1 MNEKYAVLRTHV
13 QRYIYIY
20 IYFWSP
26 GHGEKKG
33 ERNISRGNEPRGWKC
48 EYIVRIKIY
57 SQSQKC
63 FLYSLYIK
71 KIQYLIVEI
80 FILTWKIQPIYLFIL
95 SFAKLYTIKI
105 FLHNKYR
112 TITIKKRLIP
122 SNNIHSARRW
132 NIRIQQNHHRS
143 PRLNLNP
150 SWTEGRSKGK
160 TFAIDCIYIYHR
172 QIGGGR
178 GGIGLQ
184 RPHKFITN
192 INFHDTNLPRID
204 NGPGYASPLPP
215 SLPRQLSRNK

>member
-105 FLHNKYR
+105 
-112 TITIKKRLIP
+112 
-122 SNNIHSARRW
+122 
-132 NIRIQQNHHRS
+132 S
-143 PRLNLNP
+143 P
-150 SWTEGRSKGK
+150 
-160 TFAIDCIYIYHR
+160 A
-172 QIGGGR
+172 Q
-178 GGIGLQ
+178 
-184 RPHKFITN
+184 
-192 INFHDTNLPRID
+192 
-204 NGPGYASPLPP
+204 
-215 SLPRQLSRNK
+215 